1 MASKSLA
8 AAIDW
13 TRIYGSLGLGKETV
27 ASLQAFRKRHSEAQR
42 VHSLYATQ
50 PTTVNIAHY
59 RSVLKNQAVVDEAER
74 ILREFKPVSYD
85 VNEHVKAIEAF
96 EAKAVAKAEE
106 TSVKIDEELGNLQK
120 TLANIEEARPFEDL
134 TVEDVAQARPEIV
147 KTVETMMKKGKF
159 SVPGYKEKFGDLSM
173 VGRDGRGLA
182 GVLMEGGRTE
192 SEKRVESDL
201 MGFGN
206 HNHYYS
212 GTSLSTHP
220 HRRTVSSGVSGFTI
234 SAYTSPSP
242 PPTSASP
249 LVTPPIGSVEWVSIA
264 VCVPKEL
271 PRLGLVVYQLC
282 PAKFSRPHSPG
293 IHNRKGAKGAE
304 PKRGGGLDAF
314 GQGHNRMADR
324 DDEDYEGVQFGSGP
338 GWSSNKKPRLRWN
351 RFKWILFI
359 LNILLTIYTLTGLIF
374 CLLTWFNVWT
384 HADIVRV
391 GNTTEL
397 ILSTVAASFGLLT
410 SVIGWSGILLNNRA
424 FLAVYTLFLWITF
437 GLLVAPGYVTYKKKT
452 FNLEGKIN
460 AQWST
465 GIGLTGR
472 LRIQNQLHCCGYFS
486 PYVEAT
492 ISQTCYSRSPL
503 PGCKGEYLRFE
514 RKVLTSWYTVAFAL
528 VPLQLACMV
537 GSLLCANHVTYR
549 FGKGMMPKA
558 YRLDLNSMAVIMDN
572 YAQQLA
578 EQYGDDV
585 ASEIMAVLARIFR
598 LTRKA
603 TGQFAMP
610 RPRPTTS
617 PRSLVREDMVR
628 SLTQAA
634 TTTSADKRPVSIL
647 SHLYKFTTAP
657 RPSSA
662 IDKLLNMTCVH
673 RSSSPD

>member
-173 VGRDGRGLA
+173 RVTWDVAVHESGTEGGDGRGLA

-249 LVTPPIGSVEWVSIA
+249 LVTRTPILMAGNDLAPPSAPFAKRQSVASNGSASPSASQKNFRDSASLSINY
-264 VCVPKEL
+264 V
-271 PRLGLVVYQLC
+271 

-585 ASEIMAVLARIFR
+585 ASEIMARSRSNLQVDSQGYGSVRNAETPTYNQSSF
-598 LTRKA
+598 
-603 TGQFAMP
+603 TGQGGYGSVPHAGSDDNL
-610 RPRPTTS
+610 RR
-617 PRSLVREDMVR
+617 
-628 SLTQAA
+628 
-634 TTTSADKRPVSIL
+634 
-647 SHLYKFTTAP
+647 
-657 RPSSA
+657 
-662 IDKLLNMTCVH
+662 
-673 RSSSPD
+673 

>member
-1 MASKSLA
+1 MS
-8 AAIDW
+8 
-13 TRIYGSLGLGKETV
+13 
-27 ASLQAFRKRHSEAQR
+27 
-42 VHSLYATQ
+42 
-50 PTTVNIAHY
+50 
-59 RSVLKNQAVVDEAER
+59 
-74 ILREFKPVSYD
+74 
-85 VNEHVKAIEAF
+85 
-96 EAKAVAKAEE
+96 
-106 TSVKIDEELGNLQK
+106 
-120 TLANIEEARPFEDL
+120 
-134 TVEDVAQARPEIV
+134 
-147 KTVETMMKKGKF
+147 
-159 SVPGYKEKFGDLSM
+159 
-173 VGRDGRGLA
+173 
-182 GVLMEGGRTE
+182 
-192 SEKRVESDL
+192 
-201 MGFGN
+201 FGN
-206 HNHYYS
+206 RNHYYN
-212 GTSLSTHP
+212 GTTLSTHP
-220 HRRTVSSGVSGFTI
+220 HRRTASSGVSGFTI

-249 LVTPPIGSVEWVSIA
+249 LVTRTPITRSRYLMAGNDLAPPSAPFAKRQSMVSTGSASPSASQKNFRDSASLSINY
-264 VCVPKEL
+264 V
-271 PRLGLVVYQLC
+271 

-293 IHNRKGAKGAE
+293 IHNRKGGKVAE
-304 PKRGGGLDAF
+304 PKR
-314 GQGHNRMADR
+314 DR
-324 DDEDYEGVQFGSGP
+324 DDEDYEGVQFGGGP

-410 SVIGWSGILLNNRA
+410 AVIGWSGILLNNRA

-503 PGCKGEYLRFE
+503 PGCKGEYLRLE
-514 RKVLTSWYTVAFAL
+514 RNVLTSWYTAAFAL

-537 GSLLCANHVTYR
+537 GALLCSNHVTYR

-585 ASEIMAVLARIFR
+585 ASEIMARSRSNLQVDSQGYGSVRNAE
-598 LTRKA
+598 T
-603 TGQFAMP
+603 
-610 RPRPTTS
+610 PTYN
-617 PRSLVREDMVR
+617 
-628 SLTQAA
+628 Q
-634 TTTSADKRPVSIL
+634 
-647 SHLYKFTTAP
+647 
-657 RPSSA
+657 SSFNA
-662 IDKLLNMTCVH
+662 QGGYGSVPHAGSDDNL
-673 RSSSPD
+673 RR